1 MVLYGLS
8 NVIFQTT
15 LRGVKGLVIV
25 DSTITLNSNSSQTNN
40 LDIVSSNYYNSGYTN
55 LAVNILSTEK

>member
-1 MVLYGLS
+1 MVS

-15 LRGVKGLVIV
+15 WRGVKGPVIV
-25 DSTITLNSNSSQTNN
+25 NNTITLNLNSYPKTNN